1 MTELT
6 PWGLS
11 LRGVKSN
18 HSFPASKTGQTNI
31 EMIRRAEHFWRVRS
45 VIFSSY
51 LLILLIQS
59 KRDHQLVLPFAFE
72 DLLYKSDD
80 RGFDS
85 QFRHYRS
92 QWSRRLRRRSTAA
105 RLLGLRVRIMAI
117 HENPNCI
124 DTANN
129 SIPNT
134 R

>member
-1 MTELT
+1 
-6 PWGLS
+6 
-11 LRGVKSN
+11 
-18 HSFPASKTGQTNI
+18 
-31 EMIRRAEHFWRVRS
+31 MIRRAEHFWRVRS